1 MCSRIQCVLKK
12 RTKKKGEVSERER
25 EKKNKLSSPISIHRR
40 REAEKIDTARRKKR
54 TSKKYWWGI
63 III

>member
-25 EKKNKLSSPISIHRR
+25 EKKKNFHLQYPSIAGERR
-40 REAEKIDTARRKKR
+40 RKLTQPGERREHQ
-54 TSKKYWWGI
+54 KYWWGE
-63 III
+63 